1 MIDVQHLI
9 NKYKIPVVKAYDGTV
24 ENMEWLLEHTRGLK
38 GAEGFVVRF
47 DDGHMIKIKADE
59 YVMMH
64 RAKDMIRFEKNVL
77 QVIVED
83 KVDDL
88 LPILNDNDRAE
99 LTIYHGKVVRQLDSF
114 VYMIPSILKNA
125 GDISRKD
132 FALNVVSKFHQSIH
146 SILYALFD
154 NRFLETDVLKEQTM
168 EMLKDKIKRAA
179 NTNAGVDKLRYI
191 LGDAKWKEN
200 VE

>member
-1 MIDVQHLI
+1 
-9 NKYKIPVVKAYDGTV
+9 
-24 ENMEWLLEHTRGLK
+24 MEWLLEHTRGLK

-47 DDGHMIKIKADE
+47 DNGHMVKIKADE

-99 LTIYHGKVVRQLDSF
+99 LEVYAQKVNQQLESF
-114 VYMIPSILKNA
+114 VYMIPAILKSNL
-125 GDISRKD
+125 GISRKD
-132 FALNVVSKFHQSIH
+132 FALTVVSKFHQSIH

-154 NRFLETDVLKEQTM
+154 NRFLELDVLKEQTM
-168 EMLKDKIKRAA
+168 NHLKDKIKRAA

-200 VE
+200 IE